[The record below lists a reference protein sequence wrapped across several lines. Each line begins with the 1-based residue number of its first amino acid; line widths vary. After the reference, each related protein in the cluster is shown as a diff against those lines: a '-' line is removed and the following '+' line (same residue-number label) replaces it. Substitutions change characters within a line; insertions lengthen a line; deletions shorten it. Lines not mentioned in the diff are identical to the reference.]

1 MPYLDGY
8 ITFSHDLNTWLVGF
22 PGDWVPTTPA
32 RVRELLDC
40 EYLHFEID
48 AI

>member
-8 ITFSHDLNTWLVGF
+8 ITFSHDLNTWLWGF

-40 EYLHFEID
+40 EYPHFEILD
-48 AI
+48 I